1 MISLI
6 GEQPIPNLLPI
17 RYLKPENVLLLYTD
31 RTQLICKNLEK
42 LMTTNKAYPLPIEPY
57 DIRAITQELER
68 IIQQNRWHTN
78 TNDILFNL
86 TGGTKPMAFAAF
98 RVAEHLGSPFVYLQS
113 EGRKSILYWYKF
125 SPGTGF
131 VFENKEEISELIT
144 IDDYLKAHG
153 LWSYTSRSLKRNLF
167 EKLVERA
174 MKKAVQNNRIS
185 EIKPSVSS
193 GALQIDL
200 MIRCKN
206 QIGVAE
212 IKLGQAAQSIIGIN
226 QLNTASEQRFL
237 GTYVV
242 KFLILD
248 RQLDSN
254 NQALAEAHRIT
265 TVVLSHRAGQSSL
278 SPENEEKVIRIVQ
291 EKLGA

>member
-17 RYLKPENVLLLYTD
+17 HYIKPENVLLLYTD

-42 LMTTNKAYPLPIEPY
+42 LIKTSKADSLPVDPY
-57 DIRAITQELER
+57 NIQAIIQALKK
-68 IIQQNRWHTN
+68 IIQQNTWHTN
-78 TNDILFNL
+78 ANDLLLNL

-98 RVAEHLGSPFVYLQS
+98 RVAEQLRSPFVYLQS

-125 SPGTGF
+125 SQGTGF
-131 VFENKEEISELIT
+131 VFNNKEEIPEVIT

-153 LWSYTSRSLKRNLF
+153 LWVYTSRSLRQSF
-167 EKLVERA
+167 ESLVEKA
-174 MKKAVQNNRIS
+174 VNKAVQNNRIS
-185 EIKPSVSS
+185 EVKPSVFS
-193 GALQIDL
+193 GALQMDL
-200 MIRCKN
+200 MIRFKN

-212 IKLGQAAQSIIGIN
+212 IKSGQAAQSKIGIN

-237 GTYVV
+237 GTYVI

-254 NQALAEAHRIT
+254 NQALAEIHRIT
-265 TVVLSHRAGQSSL
+265 RVVLSYTSGQSSL
-278 SPENEEKVIRIVQ
+278 LPGDEEKLIRTIQ
-291 EKLGA
+291 EKMGA